1 MNLDPGAGTKDLVA
15 NLPAVPEGSR
25 VFSAHRFGADG
36 KGVSSV
42 CDPARRTSTLHSD
55 NPELCKRVLNSS
67 RSVFVWSS
75 KLADTLSRRKC
86 TRENGQMGATGS
98 LGNVSESSRGAGRP
112 PAPTERC
119 CADAG
124 ASLIRV
130 FRVAAAQ
137 RRRA

>member
-36 KGVSSV
+36 KG
-42 CDPARRTSTLHSD
+42 
-55 NPELCKRVLNSS
+55 ELCKRVLNSS

-124 ASLIRV
+124 AVVNPGFSGRRRPATSRMSGRATRIPH
-130 FRVAAAQ
+130 VAAN
-137 RRRA
+137 RR

>member
-1 MNLDPGAGTKDLVA
+1 MNLDPGAGAKDLVA

-42 CDPARRTSTLHSD
+42 CDPARRTTTLHSD
-55 NPELCKRVLNSS
+55 NPEPCKRVLNSS
-67 RSVFVWSS
+67 RSVFVWSL

-86 TRENGQMGATGS
+86 TRENGQIGATGS
-98 LGNVSESSRGAGRP
+98 LGDVSESSRGAGRP

-124 ASLIRV
+124 ASSIRA

>member
-1 MNLDPGAGTKDLVA
+1 MNLDPGAGAKDLVA

-42 CDPARRTSTLHSD
+42 CDPARRTTTLHSD

-98 LGNVSESSRGAGRP
+98 LGERVRIVARSGSSSGSHREMLRRRRGVVNPG
-112 PAPTERC
+112 
-119 CADAG
+119 
-124 ASLIRV
+124 